1 MSSAFNVWHDYVH
14 ATLLRTNW
22 LTKKENTFDIWQKNY
37 LWGLHGPLTVRWGL
51 KDISNMPIRC
61 HRVKYVME
69 LHWGFLYSFL
79 MFHMCLL
86 AWMLQS
92 QCLSGTLCT
101 YWCACQTEQRSSNV
115 MQFLWKSFSFALNS
129 FFLNESKATGLFYK
143 LFLLNNKTRN
153 HCTGV
158 KDIKGFIQGIQ
169 SLISG
174 CLYCP
179 WSDLTRKKMTP
190 SRNSLNSG

>member
-22 LTKKENTFDIWQKNY
+22 LTKKENTFDIWQENY

-101 YWCACQTEQRSSNV
+101 YWCACQTESKGVVMLCSSCGSPLV
-115 MQFLWKSFSFALNS
+115 LLWTHFSWMNPKPQAYSTNYFYLIIRQEIIALV
-129 FFLNESKATGLFYK
+129 L
-143 LFLLNNKTRN
+143 KT
-153 HCTGV
+153 
-158 KDIKGFIQGIQ
+158 
-169 SLISG
+169 
-174 CLYCP
+174 
-179 WSDLTRKKMTP
+179 
-190 SRNSLNSG
+190 